1 MARVALIDVHRA
13 AMRPVD
19 GGSYHLPIALRN
31 GAGKAVQCVVAF
43 GKLLLFGCGGGHDC
57 TARTRCSRSSAF
69 K

>member
-19 GGSYHLPIALRN
+19 GGGYHLPVALRN

-43 GKLLLFGCGGGHDC
+43 
-57 TARTRCSRSSAF
+57 RN
-69 K
+69 